1 VSARDDGDAK
11 TRGGETMAL
20 KNLVVVVDQS
30 AQSTARVNAAI
41 LLATKHDA
49 HLTGLFVASPPV
61 LPSYVAGELG
71 EGIIEI
77 QRRTAQE
84 HADEAAVLF
93 RRAVE
98 LAGIGDRS
106 EWRTLRGNPTEVTGI
121 VARYADLV
129 IVGQVDPDRDGEVPP
144 VHPEDVLFDCGR
156 PVLVVPYAGKATSI
170 GERVVIG
177 WNASREAA
185 RAVNDALPLLE
196 TAEKVSVLAVNPKPG
211 FDGLGDELGA
221 DIALHLARHGVMV
234 TADHFSARGM
244 DAGDMILNYATDVS
258 ADLLVMGAY
267 GRSRLRELVLGGVTR
282 HIMQHMTI
290 PVLFSH

>member
-1 VSARDDGDAK
+1 
-11 TRGGETMAL
+11 MAL
-20 KNLVVVVDQS
+20 KNLVVVVDQG
-30 AQSTARVNAAI
+30 AQSAARVNAAI

-49 HLTGLFVASPPV
+49 HLTGLFVSSPPV

-71 EGIIEI
+71 EGIIAI

-84 HADEAAVLF
+84 HADEAAALF

-98 LAGIGDRS
+98 RAGIGERS
-106 EWRTLRGNPTEVTGI
+106 EWRALRGNPTEVTGI
-121 VARYADLV
+121 VGRYADLI
-129 IVGQVDPDRDGEVPP
+129 IVGQLDPERDGEVLP

-156 PVLVVPYAGKATSI
+156 PVLVIPYAGKPASI

-177 WNASREAA
+177 WNGSREAA

-211 FDGLGDELGA
+211 FDGLGDEPGA
-221 DIALHLARHGVMV
+221 DIALHLARHGVKV
-234 TADHFSARGM
+234 SADHFTARGM

-282 HIMQHMTI
+282 HIMQHMTV

>member
-1 VSARDDGDAK
+1 
-11 TRGGETMAL
+11 MAL
-20 KNLVVVVDQS
+20 KNLVVVVDQT

-41 LLATKHDA
+41 LLADKHDA
-49 HLTGLFVASPPV
+49 HLTGLFIASPPSSQAMSRANSAKASS
-61 LPSYVAGELG
+61 PSSGAP
-71 EGIIEI
+71 
-77 QRRTAQE
+77 RRNMPMKPQA
-84 HADEAAVLF
+84 LF

-98 LAGIGDRS
+98 LAGIGGRS
-106 EWRTLRGNPTEVTGI
+106 EWRALRGSPTEVTGI
-121 VARYADLV
+121 VGRYADLV
-129 IVGQVDPDRDGEVPP
+129 VVGQVDPDRDGEVPP

-156 PVLVVPYAGKATSI
+156 PVLVVPYAGRPTSI
-170 GERVVIG
+170 GERAVIG

-211 FDGLGDELGA
+211 FDGLGDEPGA

-282 HIMQHMTI
+282 HIMHHMTI

>member
-1 VSARDDGDAK
+1 
-11 TRGGETMAL
+11 MAL

-71 EGIIEI
+71 EGIIAI

-84 HADEAAVLF
+84 HADEAAGLF

-106 EWRTLRGNPTEVTGI
+106 EWRALRGNPTEVTGI

-156 PVLVVPYAGKATSI
+156 PVLVVPYAGKPASI

-196 TAEKVSVLAVNPKPG
+196 TAQKVSVLAVNPKPG
-211 FDGLGDELGA
+211 FDGLGDEPGA

>member
-1 VSARDDGDAK
+1 MNGASNGRMLISRAVTLCPPAK
-11 TRGGETMAL
+11 AEMRKSRGGETMAL

-30 AQSTARVNAAI
+30 AQSIARVNTAI
-41 LLATKHDA
+41 LLATKHDT

-71 EGIIEI
+71 EGIIAI

-84 HADEAAVLF
+84 HADEAAGLF

-106 EWRTLRGNPTEVTGI
+106 EWRGMRGKPPEGTGI
-121 VARYADLV
+121 VARHADPV
-129 IVGQVDPDRDGEVPP
+129 IVRQGDPQGEGEMPP

-156 PVLVVPYAGKATSI
+156 PVLVIPYAGKPSSI

-211 FDGLGDELGA
+211 FNGLGDEPGA
-221 DIALHLARHGVMV
+221 DIA
-234 TADHFSARGM
+234 
-244 DAGDMILNYATDVS
+244 
-258 ADLLVMGAY
+258 
-267 GRSRLRELVLGGVTR
+267 
-282 HIMQHMTI
+282 
-290 PVLFSH
+290 